1 MLGVCVTFFVALLL
15 CPILL
20 CVAFEWQRRRKAQQ
34 LNRVVS
40 ELPVQFVLLEA
51 LVRFVVQPLLRRTL
65 HTPTADE
72 VIAAARLSTGL
83 TEFRD
88 EPMVRRQLDVFCA
101 ALRRPCM
108 NFVGRLHL
116 ARNLVNCTSQNLR
129 LSARLAAG
137 TRVQLPRALF
147 IVGMPRSG
155 TTRLFHLLGL
165 DRRAATTPYWELHSP
180 LPPPGRDFERDER
193 AVKMRA
199 VIKQAPHSRLMQF
212 HQFGADVPEEDQLLF
227 LHSLVFHCAFA
238 CIGDAGMDAAWQSQR
253 VDAALMAQ
261 VTLEHRVLLE
271 AIFENRALPED
282 AHLVFKSTVHGE
294 FLPQLVAQ
302 WPDAVFVQ
310 THRPAPAALKSFAWL
325 QMCIADLYVR
335 HSDAPSLGARVAAEQ
350 LQHLTALKRYRQSL
364 APNDERR
371 RFVDVD
377 FADINRDPIGVIER
391 IYTHFGMALTDDH
404 RSAMQAHLRA
414 HPSTSSA
421 TTFDGA
427 MFKLDDTRIAEQF
440 SGL

>member
-1 MLGVCVTFFVALLL
+1 MLFWIVTFLLL
-15 CPILL
+15 SPILL
-20 CVAFEWQRRRKAQQ
+20 CVAFEWQRRREAQR
-34 LNRVVS
+34 LRRVLS
-40 ELPVQFVLLEA
+40 ELPPLFVLLEA

-65 HTPTADE
+65 HTPTADD
-72 VIAAARLSTGL
+72 VIAAARLGTGL
-83 TEFRD
+83 TAFRD
-88 EPMVRRQLDVFCA
+88 EPLVRRQLGVFCA

-116 ARNLVNCTSQNLR
+116 ARNLVLCASQNLR

-137 TRVQLPRALF
+137 TRVPLPRALF

-165 DRRAATTPYWELHSP
+165 DRRAATTPYWQLHSP
-180 LPPPGRDFERDER
+180 LPPPARDYERDER
-193 AVKMRA
+193 AVTLRA
-199 VIKQAPHSRLMQF
+199 LIKQAPHSRLMQV

-227 LHSLVFHCAFA
+227 VHSLVFHSAFS
-238 CIGDAGMDAAWQSQR
+238 CIRDAGVDAAWQSQR

-261 VTLEHRVLLE
+261 VMLEHRVLLE
-271 AIFENRALPED
+271 AIFENRALPDD

-294 FLPQLVAQ
+294 FLPQLTAQ

-310 THRPAPAALKSFAWL
+310 THRPAAAALKSYAWL
-325 QMCIADLYVR
+325 QMCVADLYVR
-335 HSDAPSLGARVAAEQ
+335 HSDAPSLAARVAADQ

-364 APNDERR
+364 APSDERR

-377 FADINRDPIGVIER
+377 FADINRDPIGVVER
-391 IYTHFGMALTDDH
+391 IYSHFGMALTDDH

-421 TTFDGA
+421 ATFDGA
-427 MFKLDDTRIAEQF
+427 MFEFDETRLAEQF
-440 SGL
+440 AGL